1 VESTAKPNPF
11 HVLRLPIEATKAEIV
26 RRGEEL
32 SQFASDAEIVTIREA
47 VAALITHPDVR
58 RRHELLEVPGARY
71 RTDEWASF
79 ERKHRKNPVDL
90 DALAAG
96 SRPLAPA
103 DFDPV
108 AIIGLLLDGL
118 LQPSDPDLRP
128 ALQHA
133 PVPPGPAGPPLEV
146 RDVLFG

>member
-1 VESTAKPNPF
+1 VEFTAQPNPF
-11 HVLRLPIEATKAEIV
+11 HVLRLPVEATKAQVV

-47 VAALITHPDVR
+47 VAAIITHPDVR

-71 RTDEWASF
+71 RTDEWAGF
-79 ERKHRKNPVDL
+79 ERRYRKNPVDL
-90 DALAAG
+90 DALAAAA
-96 SRPLAPA
+96 RPLAPA
-103 DFDPV
+103 DFDPA

-118 LQPSDPDLRP
+118 LQPPEPDLRP
-128 ALQHA
+128 ALRHA
-133 PVPPGPAGPPLEV
+133 PVPPDPAGPPLEV